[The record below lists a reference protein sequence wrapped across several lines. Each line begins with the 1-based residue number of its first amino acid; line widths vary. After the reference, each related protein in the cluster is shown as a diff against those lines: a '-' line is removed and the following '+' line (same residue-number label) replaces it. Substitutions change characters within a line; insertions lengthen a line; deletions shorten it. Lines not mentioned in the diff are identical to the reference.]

1 MVVEVGHD
9 PTISTFLFYFIKVV
23 KFDFQLYNYQ
33 SNYKLNYN
41 YYFLEEN
48 YDF

>member
-1 MVVEVGHD
+1 MVAEKGFE
-9 PTISTFLFYFIKVV
+9 PLTFDLLFFFIKVV
-23 KFDFQLYNYQ
+23 KFDFQLYNYL

-41 YYFLEEN
+41 YYLKEDN